1 MTPERP
7 PPRTVEA
14 YIAGFPADVQVVLR
28 SIRATIR
35 VAAPKARE
43 SMRYEMPTFTLK
55 GNLVHFA
62 AFERRIGFSAPRGN
76 GGFRYEL
83 SLHEGGTGT
92 VQFALAE
99 PIPFDLITRIAKF
112 RLEKKDFGF
121 VEADLEADA
130 DVEQKQT

>member
-1 MTPERP
+1 MTAQRP
-7 PPRTVEA
+7 PPRTIEQ
-14 YIAGFPADVQVVLR
+14 YIAGFPADVQLVLR
-28 SIRATIR
+28 SIRETIR
-35 VAAPKARE
+35 VAAPRARE

-92 VQFALAE
+92 VQFPLPE
-99 PIPFDLITRIAKF
+99 PIPFDLITRVAKF
-112 RLEKKDFGF
+112 RLEKKDLGC
-121 VEADLEADA
+121 V
-130 DVEQKQT
+130 DVEEDAEQEQA